1 MNSPASGDARTLLDA
16 LTQSLTAARRTPEDV
31 APPAALLWTD
41 ADGQWQPL
49 IPQLMKVLPQLLCLG
64 AYRPEERTGPVIWLR
79 CVVDGA
85 LAGVVPLNT
94 APVLYLPKVTRQD
107 LRAGGDCPP
116 DLQPLIELQY
126 RGAVWHQR
134 NGRDWTIDAFITAET
149 GCGLDIAQDVR
160 TQDAMRRA
168 LSLLATEPLAALRG
182 HRLEAD
188 DFDRLTIGDP
198 IRDLLAWISEPQ
210 GFESRCDPARWQ
222 TFRDVC
228 HREFDLDPDVGGP
241 QAAGDALL
249 NGGSAAFAARWEEV
263 WRRFAEAPALYPGV
277 ARRLRDAHPSG
288 LFVDTSRQPQ
298 ANEAAE
304 DRVRQ
309 ALRDV
314 AELPHTAACER
325 VLALE
330 SEHALRRGWV
340 WAALGA
346 SPLALVLSPLSR
358 LAGLARQTLPGTS
371 VLAFAENYATGGWQC
386 DRAAMEA
393 RASSMAAGDLPL
405 IGRVI
410 RALYEPWLDRNARR
424 FQELAAASDFRAIVG
439 GVVAEKD
446 TCVLFTDGLRFDLG
460 ALLHARL
467 EARGLKSHLGFRI
480 APVPTVTA
488 TAKPMASPAY
498 KLVTGSAEA
507 EDFNPVFTDDGRPVV
522 AQRLRDAMSRQGV
535 EVLDAESTRFSGS
548 AAAGGWAEIGRLDEL
563 GHSMGV
569 RLVSQIDVELDII
582 VERIAGLLNAGW
594 PRVRVVTDHGWL
606 LLPDALPKLDLPAHL
621 VASRWARCATVKGES
636 STSMPIYPW
645 HWNEQVRI
653 ASPPGIGSFSAG
665 AEYAHGG
672 LSPQE
677 SVVPEIVV
685 ERDSA
690 AVGARIAGITWRGMR
705 CKVTVAPVSNGLRID
720 LRRNWKQADSSIAV
734 SAKDVAVNGEASLA
748 CADDRYE
755 GAAAMLVLLDSDGQ
769 VLDYEP
775 TTVGESA

>member
-1 MNSPASGDARTLLDA
+1 M
-16 LTQSLTAARRTPEDV
+16 
-31 APPAALLWTD
+31 
-41 ADGQWQPL
+41 
-49 IPQLMKVLPQLLCLG
+49 
-64 AYRPEERTGPVIWLR
+64 
-79 CVVDGA
+79 
-85 LAGVVPLNT
+85 
-94 APVLYLPKVTRQD
+94 
-107 LRAGGDCPP
+107 
-116 DLQPLIELQY
+116 
-126 RGAVWHQR
+126 
-134 NGRDWTIDAFITAET
+134 
-149 GCGLDIAQDVR
+149 
-160 TQDAMRRA
+160 
-168 LSLLATEPLAALRG
+168 
-182 HRLEAD
+182 
-188 DFDRLTIGDP
+188 
-198 IRDLLAWISEPQ
+198 
-210 GFESRCDPARWQ
+210 
-222 TFRDVC
+222 
-228 HREFDLDPDVGGP
+228 
-241 QAAGDALL
+241 
-249 NGGSAAFAARWEEV
+249 
-263 WRRFAEAPALYPGV
+263 
-277 ARRLRDAHPSG
+277 
-288 LFVDTSRQPQ
+288 
-298 ANEAAE
+298 
-304 DRVRQ
+304 RQ
-309 ALRDV
+309 ALLDV

-325 VLALE
+325 VMALE
-330 SEHALRRGWV
+330 SEHARRRGWV
-340 WAALGA
+340 WAALGS

-371 VLAFAENYATGGWQC
+371 VLAFAENYANGGWQC

-393 RASSMAAGDLPL
+393 RASSVAAGDLPL

-446 TCVLFTDGLRFDLG
+446 TCVLFTDGLRFDVG

-480 APVPTVTA
+480 APVPTVTS
-488 TAKPMASPAY
+488 TAKPMATPAY

-606 LLPDALPKLDLPAHL
+606 LLPDALPKLDLPAYL

-665 AEYAHGG
+665 GRSATMGPPPA
-672 LSPQE
+672 
-677 SVVPEIVV
+677 
-685 ERDSA
+685 RDIL
-690 AVGARIAGITWRGMR
+690 RAG
-705 CKVTVAPVSNGLRID
+705 
-720 LRRNWKQADSSIAV
+720 
-734 SAKDVAVNGEASLA
+734 
-748 CADDRYE
+748 
-755 GAAAMLVLLDSDGQ
+755 
-769 VLDYEP
+769 
-775 TTVGESA
+775 